1 MKIFKKSEL
10 FSFIFLNNFIREH
23 QSLLKLFGLE
33 EIFEADE
40 NVKKRKLTKKFWRVA
55 QWVKALYLLN
65 SGHKLNVH

>member
-55 QWVKALYLLN
+55 Q
-65 SGHKLNVH
+65 